1 MESGV
6 DSGHP
11 FWAESTPES
20 NTPLGSL
27 AFLEGGKGSAADTV
41 IKSDTLSWD
50 SSVECKCACV
60 NKWLSV
66 AGGLSGRRVSHA
78 CIFQTHNESWG

>member
-1 MESGV
+1 MDGLMDSDV

-27 AFLEGGKGSAADTV
+27 ALLEGEKGSAADTV

-50 SSVECKCACV
+50 SSVGYKCACV
-60 NKWLSV
+60 NRWLSV
-66 AGGLSGRRVSHA
+66 MGLVRQEGIA
-78 CIFQTHNESWG
+78 CVHFSNT